1 MTHRT
6 RHDTP
11 DAPLREGYTTGS
23 AAAAAAKA
31 ATLRLLT
38 GATPDSVDIPL
49 PPDAGPGR
57 LTIPIAACEPL
68 PGTMRGRVIK
78 DGGDDPDATHG
89 AAVEAEV
96 RLDFADKSGHIVL
109 HGGIGVGRVTLPG
122 LPMAVGEAAI
132 NPGPRAQI
140 AAAVAEALAEA
151 LPRAWPDAPDSAPG
165 PAPTVHVTVHVPDGE
180 RIAAKTLNP
189 RLGIVGGVS
198 ILGTRGTVRPFSHEA
213 WEATIRQ
220 GLDVAKAAGCDTVG
234 LSTGRRTERLLMERL
249 PGLPA
254 LACIQAA
261 DFYGL
266 ALREAAARGFRA
278 AAWSCFFGKLVK
290 MAQGHFYT
298 HAATAPIDFNLLA
311 QWCREPL
318 DGQGV
323 NAATAQAIAGANTA
337 RQVLDILNGLR
348 GQGDFSVRDAALRTV
363 ARHAARMGRIWAG
376 ESLALSYHLFDFD
389 GNLLVAL

>member
-1 MTHRT
+1 MSGAPDQRDRTGET
-6 RHDTP
+6 RHTRGGTG
-11 DAPLREGYTTGS
+11 DAPLREGFTTGS

-31 ATLRLLT
+31 ATLCLLT
-38 GATPDSVDIPL
+38 GAAPETVDIPL
-49 PPDAGPGR
+49 PPDAGPDR

-68 PGTMRGRVIK
+68 PQGMRASVTK

-89 AAVEAEV
+89 ATVEAEV
-96 RLDFADKSGHIVL
+96 RLDFTGESGHIMV
-109 HGGIGVGRVTLPG
+109 HGGKGVGRVTLPG
-122 LPMAVGEAAI
+122 LPVAVGEAAI

-140 AAAVAEALAEA
+140 AAAVGEALAT
-151 LPRAWPDAPDSAPG
+151 APG
-165 PAPTVHVTVHVPDGE
+165 PAPAAQVTVSVPEGE

-220 GLDVAKAAGCDTVG
+220 GLNVAKAAGCGTVG
-234 LSTGRRTERLLMERL
+234 LATGRRTERLLMARR
-249 PGLPA
+249 PDLPA

-278 AAWSCFFGKLVK
+278 AVWSCFFGKLVK

-298 HAATAPIDFNLLA
+298 HAATAPIDFDLLA
-311 QWCREPL
+311 QWCCAPL
-318 DGQGV
+318 DGPGV
-323 NAATAQAIAGANTA
+323 DHATAHAIAGANTA
-337 RQVLDILNGLR
+337 RQVLDILHAEA
-348 GQGDFSVRDAALRTV
+348 SPVRDAALGTV
-363 ARHAARMGRIWAG
+363 ARHAARLGRTWAG
-376 ESLALSYHLFDFD
+376 DHMALSYYLFDFD
-389 GNLLVAL
+389 GNLLAAL